1 MTSKPRGTP
10 RTRLSDRTAPS
21 FRVPMVGEMRLTQ
34 IEFALDPASRF
45 VFQLAAAEKVVCL
58 LPLGGDQK
66 EFDLVVKLGELFV
79 PIIAVAAVLDML

>member
-1 MTSKPRGTP
+1 M
-10 RTRLSDRTAPS
+10 RLS
-21 FRVPMVGEMRLTQ
+21 Q

-45 VFQLAAAEKVVCL
+45 VFQLAAVEKVVGL

-66 EFDLVVKLGELFV
+66 EFDLVMKLGELFV